1 MKVLNFNWEAF
12 NPKSGLKYTIG
23 VAIVIAASLVVEF
36 PWFACGTSAL
46 LVWLV
51 NVPGPRSARLKGIGI
66 YIGIGAV
73 LVGLGYVLAGTFWPW
88 VISMIVVAFIGT
100 YAMIEG
106 PRGFQV
112 GWCLIC
118 WFYCLPLFGIGSLP
132 WDILSAHFLGSFVM
146 LAILAMPEKT
156 STQDPEESAAPAEKP
171 SASFAASYAAT
182 VAIVLAIGTALGGL
196 WLKSDPTLILQAS
209 LMILMPS
216 VLGTWIVAFDRIIG
230 LVAGIFAG
238 AFLGY
243 LFGNAL
249 AVEVTVWLVASFM
262 LVATMSVNA
271 APMVFFF
278 VLPFTLAWGT
288 LETEAFHELGNER
301 IVAEIIGVV
310 LAGIAVSMRE
320 GLSRIFVKQ
329 TQ

>member
-1 MKVLNFNWEAF
+1 
-12 NPKSGLKYTIG
+12 
-23 VAIVIAASLVVEF
+23 
-36 PWFACGTSAL
+36 
-46 LVWLV
+46 
-51 NVPGPRSARLKGIGI
+51 
-66 YIGIGAV
+66 
-73 LVGLGYVLAGTFWPW
+73 
-88 VISMIVVAFIGT
+88 
-100 YAMIEG
+100 
-106 PRGFQV
+106 
-112 GWCLIC
+112 
-118 WFYCLPLFGIGSLP
+118 
-132 WDILSAHFLGSFVM
+132 VM

-156 STQDPEESAAPAEKP
+156 STEDPEESAAPAEKP

-230 LVAGIFAG
+230 LVLGIFAG